1 MDSSSAGEVKSQL
14 RKLLKK
20 PDMIQDIERVTDAE
34 VKKGLRDRI
43 SGKEVEEAKLR
54 EEVGLDEKIKIEF
67 KTDPKNPNKTMIMKK
82 GKHQGD
88 IIKTNKGYQVMQ
100 FNKPAGKIFKSLDDI
115 KPAVRK
121 LYGEAKLIDK
131 PTGEVLKTGS
141 KEKMET
147 ERKRNRDELQVK
159 EWFKAKNIDV
169 KVRELN
175 ESTQVYVPL
184 GRRIPNEIREEL
196 ITTQYGKMPED
207 VKNVKDI
214 NYGNFMENSI
224 TMNNDFWAKVLHG
237 TKGE

>member
-1 MDSSSAGEVKSQL
+1 M
-14 RKLLKK
+14 
-20 PDMIQDIERVTDAE
+20 
-34 VKKGLRDRI
+34 
-43 SGKEVEEAKLR
+43 
-54 EEVGLDEKIKIEF
+54 
-67 KTDPKNPNKTMIMKK
+67 
-82 GKHQGD
+82 
-88 IIKTNKGYQVMQ
+88 
-100 FNKPAGKIFKSLDDI
+100 
-115 KPAVRK
+115 
-121 LYGEAKLIDK
+121 GEAKLIDK

-141 KEKMET
+141 KEEMET

-159 EWFKAKNIDV
+159 EWFKSKNIDV

-175 ESTQVYVPL
+175 ESTQVYVPI

-224 TMNNDFWAKVLHG
+224 TMNNDFWSKVLHG

>member
-1 MDSSSAGEVKSQL
+1 MV
-14 RKLLKK
+14 
-20 PDMIQDIERVTDAE
+20 
-34 VKKGLRDRI
+34 
-43 SGKEVEEAKLR
+43 
-54 EEVGLDEKIKIEF
+54 
-67 KTDPKNPNKTMIMKK
+67 
-82 GKHQGD
+82 
-88 IIKTNKGYQVMQ
+88 TNKVAMQ
-100 FNKPAGKIFKSLDDI
+100 LKVRWHEDYLNK
-115 KPAVRK
+115 VE
-121 LYGEAKLIDK
+121 EAKLIDK

-147 ERKRNRDELQVK
+147 EKKRNRDELQVK

-169 KVRELN
+169 KVRELD

-224 TMNNDFWAKVLHG
+224 TMNNDFWSKVLHG